1 VRQEIIVRGLYLRW
15 MFLMTWL
22 VLAAA
27 AAMNATHPDS
37 PQRQSA
43 YPSAP
48 LPS

>member
-1 VRQEIIVRGLYLRW
+1 VRGLYLRSI
-15 MFLMTWL
+15 FLMAWL

-27 AAMNATHPDS
+27 AAMSATHPDS